1 MKNTQGTTHAADTD
15 TLPWYRYRWPWILIS
30 IPAASMVLGVILITT
45 AINNPA
51 ILVVDNYYAEGRGI
65 NQSMALDDAAED
77 LQLSANL
84 SVENGAMTLQLNR
97 AGTADTREDALRLFV
112 YHVTDNLRDHEFLL
126 LPALDQD
133 GLFELVDADEKT
145 LMADI
150 LASDTSWYLEVRGT
164 NNDWRLR
171 ERITT
176 PLAEANL

>member
-1 MKNTQGTTHAADTD
+1 MKNTQGSTHAADTD
-15 TLPWYRYRWPWILIS
+15 TQPWYRYRWPWILIS
-30 IPAASMVLGVILITT
+30 IPAASMVLGVILVTT

-65 NQSMALDDAAED
+65 NQSMALDDAADE
-77 LQLSANL
+77 LQLSADL
-84 SVENGAMTLQLNR
+84 SVQNGTFALQLSR
-97 AGTADTREDALRLFV
+97 AGAADTREDALRLFV

-126 LPALDQD
+126 LPSIDQA
-133 GLFELVDADEKT
+133 GLFELVDSAEQA

-150 LASDTSWYLEVRGT
+150 LASDTSWYLEIRGS

-176 PLAEANL
+176 PLMEANL